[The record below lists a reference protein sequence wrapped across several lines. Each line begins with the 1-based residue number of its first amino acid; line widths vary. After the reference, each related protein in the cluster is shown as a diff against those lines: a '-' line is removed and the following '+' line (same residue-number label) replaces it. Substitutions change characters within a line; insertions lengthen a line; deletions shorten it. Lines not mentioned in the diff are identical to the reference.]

1 MDKEEL
7 KQEVKNSIKIFL
19 SKNKNKSQKEIDE
32 MKELQY
38 RKQWYNNRG
47 KKF

>member
-7 KQEVKNSIKIFL
+7 KQEVKNSIRFFL
-19 SKNKNKSQKEIDE
+19 SKHKNQSQKEIDE

-38 RKQWYNNRG
+38 RKQWYNKSA